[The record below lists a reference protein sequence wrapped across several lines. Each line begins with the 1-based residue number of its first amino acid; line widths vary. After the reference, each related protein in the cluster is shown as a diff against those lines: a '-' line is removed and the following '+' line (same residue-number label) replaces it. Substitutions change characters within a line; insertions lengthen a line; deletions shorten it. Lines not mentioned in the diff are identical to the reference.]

1 MNVLKGRTV
10 DRAEERG
17 TSDEGKGRPEAP
29 RAHRTSTAPRS
40 LRRRLRRAPLWLAV
54 TIICVVCVF
63 PFFWMLLTSLKPNSD
78 IFTATPKFYTTTPVL
93 SRYSA
98 LWSTG
103 FPHNFLNSLIV
114 ATGTTV
120 VGTAIA
126 AAAGYTLARFRIPMR
141 RYLLVVVLMV
151 QLIPQVVLVIPLFI
165 IMRSAGLLNSYPGL
179 ILCYLPLT
187 ISLGIWMMRSFFLT
201 IPPELEEAAMVDG
214 ASRLG
219 AFYRIALPLA
229 WPGLSASAIYAF
241 ITSWN
246 ELMFALTIMQNSS
259 MQTLPVALNEFFAT
273 YYNNWGGVMAASVI
287 FSAPVIGFFLLVQR
301 RLVRGMVVGA
311 IKG

>member
-1 MNVLKGRTV
+1 MTV
-10 DRAEERG
+10 YR
-17 TSDEGKGRPEAP
+17 KP
-29 RAHRTSTAPRS
+29 
-40 LRRRLRRAPLWLAV
+40 LRRRMRRAPLWLAV
-54 TIICVVCVF
+54 AVICVVCLF
-63 PFFWMLLTSLKPNSD
+63 PFFWMLLTSLKPDSD
-78 IFTATPKFYTTTPVL
+78 IFTATPKFFTTAPQL
-93 SRYSA
+93 ARYSS

-103 FPHNFLNSLIV
+103 FPRNFLNSLIV

-120 VGTAIA
+120 VGTVIA
-126 AAAGYTLARFRIPMR
+126 ATAGYALARFRIPMR
-141 RYLLVVVLMV
+141 RYLLVLVLMV
-151 QLIPQVVLVIPLFI
+151 QMIPQVVLVIPLFI
-165 IMRSAGLLNSYPGL
+165 MIRSAGLLSTYPGL
-179 ILCYLPLT
+179 VLCYLPLT
-187 ISLGIWMMRSFFLT
+187 ISLGIWMMRSFFLS

-219 AFYRIALPLA
+219 AFFRVALPLA

-259 MQTLPVALNEFFAT
+259 MQTLPVALNQYFAT

-287 FSAPVIGFFLLVQR
+287 FSAPVIAFFLLVQR
-301 RLVRGMVVGA
+301 RLVQGMVVGA

>member
-1 MNVLKGRTV
+1 VSPSRRL
-10 DRAEERG
+10 
-17 TSDEGKGRPEAP
+17 P
-29 RAHRTSTAPRS
+29 
-40 LRRRLRRAPLWLAV
+40 RRLRRAPLWVAV
-54 TIICVVCVF
+54 AVICLVSLF
-63 PFFWMLLTSLKPNSD
+63 PFFWMLLTSVKPDSE
-78 IFTATPKFYTTTPVL
+78 IFTLTPKFFTTSPEL
-93 SRYSA
+93 SRYTS

-103 FPHNFLNSLIV
+103 FPRNFVNSLIV

-126 AAAGYTLARFRIPMR
+126 ATAGYTLARFRVPMR

-151 QLIPQVVLVIPLFI
+151 QMIPQVVLVIPLFI
-165 IMRSAGLLNSYPGL
+165 MIRSAGLLNSYPGL

-187 ISLGIWMMRSFFLT
+187 ISLGIWMMRSFFLN
-201 IPPELEEAAMVDG
+201 IPAEMEEAALVDG
-214 ASRLG
+214 ASRLR
-219 AFYRIALPLA
+219 AFYRVALPLA

-259 MQTLPVALNEFFAT
+259 MQTLPVALNQFFAT
-273 YYNNWGGVMAASVI
+273 YYNQWGGVMAASVI
-287 FSAPVIGFFLLVQR
+287 FSAPVIAFFLLVQR
-301 RLVRGMVVGA
+301 RLVQGMVVGA

>member
-1 MNVLKGRTV
+1 VTV
-10 DRAEERG
+10 YR
-17 TSDEGKGRPEAP
+17 KP
-29 RAHRTSTAPRS
+29 
-40 LRRRLRRAPLWLAV
+40 LRRRMRRAPLWLAV
-54 TIICVVCVF
+54 AVICVVCLF
-63 PFFWMLLTSLKPNSD
+63 PFFWMLLTSLKPDSD
-78 IFTATPKFYTTTPVL
+78 IFTATPKFFTTAPQL
-93 SRYSA
+93 ARYSS

-103 FPHNFLNSLIV
+103 FPRNFLNSLIV

-120 VGTAIA
+120 VGTVIA
-126 AAAGYTLARFRIPMR
+126 ATAGYALARFRIPMR
-141 RYLLVVVLMV
+141 RYLLVLVLMV
-151 QLIPQVVLVIPLFI
+151 QMIPQVVLVIPLFI
-165 IMRSAGLLNSYPGL
+165 MIRSAGLLSTYPGL
-179 ILCYLPLT
+179 VLCYLPLT
-187 ISLGIWMMRSFFLT
+187 ISLGIWMMRSFFLS

-219 AFYRIALPLA
+219 AFFRVALPLA

-259 MQTLPVALNEFFAT
+259 MQTLPVALNQYFAT

-287 FSAPVIGFFLLVQR
+287 FSAPVIAFFLLVQR
-301 RLVRGMVVGA
+301 RLVQGMVVGA